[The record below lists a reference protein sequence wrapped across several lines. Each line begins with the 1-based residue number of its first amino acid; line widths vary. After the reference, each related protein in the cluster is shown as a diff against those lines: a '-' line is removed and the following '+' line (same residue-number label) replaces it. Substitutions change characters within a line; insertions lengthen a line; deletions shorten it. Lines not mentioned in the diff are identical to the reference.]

1 MIDDRTKRNL
11 VREFKQS
18 PAAWVGV
25 AAFLTVVIAAIF
37 APFVATQSPNVQNL
51 PASQTSPTWA
61 YPMGTDNLGRDIFSR
76 VVYGARVSLVVGILA
91 VMTSAIIG
99 VVLGI
104 VAGYKGGWLDDVI
117 MRASDTMLTVPGLMV
132 AITIFG
138 VIGPLQV
145 SLPDPWVMSGL
156 VSDRPEVVQLPGTII
171 IALGITGWVR
181 FARISRGEALSVRN
195 EDYVSSAV
203 SIGAGSIHVMKKH
216 ILPNSLTPIMILATI
231 RVANA
236 ILSESSLAFLG
247 FSGASVSWGLD
258 IAYGREYLVTAWW
271 VPLFPGLA
279 IVTAIV
285 GINLLGD
292 VARDA
297 LDPNLSEGNAR

>member
-145 SLPDPWVMSGL
+145 SLPDPWVMFGL

>member
-1 MIDDRTKRNL
+1 MIDARTKRN
-11 VREFKQS
+11 VIRELKQS
-18 PAAWVGV
+18 PAAWVGIV
-25 AAFLTVVIAAIF
+25 AFLSVVVAAIF
-37 APFVATQSPNVQNL
+37 APFIATHSPNVLNL

-61 YPMGTDNLGRDIFSR
+61 HPMGTDNLGRDTFSR

-145 SLPDPWVMSGL
+145 SLPDPWVMLGL
-156 VSDRPEVVQLPGTII
+156 VSDRPEAVQLPGTII
-171 IALGITGWVR
+171 IALGVTGWVR
-181 FARISRGEALSVRN
+181 FARISRGEALSIRN

-258 IAYGREYLVTAWW
+258 IAAGREYLVTAWW

-279 IVTAIV
+279 IVIAIV